1 MPECPEASWQWAHRT
16 ATSSCGPGVPD
27 HPRPSITVMPHIQ
40 DGEGGWYV
48 VIGGEEVAG
57 PYGEDEAARVL
68 KQLLDA

>member
-1 MPECPEASWQWAHRT
+1 M
-16 ATSSCGPGVPD
+16 PD